1 MSLDGYQRSRYLL
14 IIEKIKKD
22 IESGKLEPGEKL
34 PSEYKLAKDLGV
46 SRTTLREA
54 LRILEEE
61 SIVIRKHGIGT
72 FINKKPIFSSGIE
85 ELISITDMIKM
96 EGKTPGTR
104 LLFSDY
110 VDPIDEDKIELKL
123 SDQESVFLVK
133 RIRTANNDPMI
144 YCIDKIPGHL
154 IPQGSEFEKEES
166 LFHFMDDE
174 AAVTISYA
182 TAFIETIGYH
192 EEISKILECEKG
204 TPLLVLKQTHYD
216 LHEKPVLYSIN
227 FFRADKFR
235 FSVFRKRLKF

>member
-22 IESGKLEPGEKL
+22 IESGILEPGEKL
-34 PSEYKLAKDLGV
+34 PSENKLAKDLGV

-61 SIVIRKHGIGT
+61 GIVIRKHGIGT
-72 FINKKPIFSSGIE
+72 FINRKPIFSSGIE
-85 ELISITDMIKM
+85 ELISITDMIKV

-104 LLFSDY
+104 LLFSGY
-110 VDPIDEDKIELKL
+110 TDPIEEDKSELRL
-123 SDQESVFLVK
+123 DDQESVFLVK
-133 RIRTANNDPMI
+133 RIRTADSEPMV
-144 YCIDKIPGHL
+144 YCIDKIPEHL
-154 IPQGSEFEKEES
+154 IPKDSVFENES
-166 LFHFMDDE
+166 LFDFMDE
-174 AAVTISYA
+174 KAAVTISYA

-192 EEISKILECEKG
+192 EEISKILQCEKES
-204 TPLLVLKQTHYD
+204 PLLVLKQTHYD

-235 FSVFRKRLKF
+235 FSVFRKRVKF